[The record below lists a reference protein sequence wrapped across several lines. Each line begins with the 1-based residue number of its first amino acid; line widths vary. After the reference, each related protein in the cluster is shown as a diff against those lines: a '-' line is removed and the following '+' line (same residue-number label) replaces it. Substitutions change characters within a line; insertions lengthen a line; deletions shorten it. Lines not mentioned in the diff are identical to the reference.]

1 MDLPQAVYT
10 DNSDY
15 LALGLTRYLLQ
26 KYEHTNIPLSSA
38 HTPTFLQQTRYL
50 HLPGPA
56 QLQRNNKR
64 LGRPYTTATLLK
76 KRANLKMSKKYLD
89 KIV

>member
-26 KYEHTNIPLSSA
+26 KYEHTNIPISSA

-64 LGRPYTTATLLK
+64 LGRPYAD
-76 KRANLKMSKKYLD
+76 NVSKF
-89 KIV
+89 VCFNPPAQEGRRS